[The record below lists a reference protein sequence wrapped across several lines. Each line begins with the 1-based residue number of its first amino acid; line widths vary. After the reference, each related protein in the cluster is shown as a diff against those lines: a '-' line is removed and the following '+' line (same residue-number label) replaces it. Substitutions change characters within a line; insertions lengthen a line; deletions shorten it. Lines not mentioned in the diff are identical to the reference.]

1 MFAKRQSLRSWAIG
15 RERSVTDR
23 FVGGVAIVYLVVIL
37 TMGWLGVG
45 EAWLPLTGLG
55 WALTTVAVVGLSAAY
70 AYLNDGLLVSVGLAY
85 VLLVAVV
92 AAGVVPLT
100 VTRSGWDPIAGTLL
114 VEQLG
119 VAVVLG
125 LGGGLLGATS
135 RRVRERIR

>member
-1 MFAKRQSLRSWAIG
+1 MPAKRQSLRSWAIG

-45 EAWLPLTGLG
+45 EAWLPFTGLG